1 MYFTFIMFF
10 YISVHSMILVY
21 CYDGLVRMIVGLVF
35 RFLGMII
42 VSAVRVMILGC
53 TDLRLV
59 SGFSLAVLFILLR
72 CSMSM
77 LTGLFRFLALFS

>member
-1 MYFTFIMFF
+1 
-10 YISVHSMILVY
+10 MILVY

>member
-1 MYFTFIMFF
+1 
-10 YISVHSMILVY
+10 MILVY
-21 CYDGLVRMIVGLVF
+21 CYDGLVIGIVGLVF
-35 RFLGMII
+35 RFLRMTI

-59 SGFSLAVLFILLR
+59 YGFSLAVLFILLR